1 MDVFLLP
8 SNLREEL
15 EKMMNFFWWGSNNN
29 HNKGIH
35 WLN

>member
-15 EKMMNFFWWGSNNN
+15 EKNDEFLLVGKQQQS
-29 HNKGIH
+29 
-35 WLN
+35 